1 MIIAIITK
9 IMKNMLSNI
18 IGTKTS
24 NIVGKN
30 IADSI
35 PRRID
40 KTIFVKVLFFLKIF
54 RPIRNPNMKQIRVS
68 RLLGIKINIRMLDN
82 KII

>member
-1 MIIAIITK
+1 MIVAIITK
-9 IMKNMLSNI
+9 IMKNMLNNI
-18 IGTKTS
+18 IGTKIS

-35 PRRID
+35 PRRND
-40 KTIFVKVLFFLKIF
+40 KTIFVKVPFFLKIF
-54 RPIRNPNMKQIRVS
+54 RPIRKPSMKQIRVS

-82 KII
+82 KIN